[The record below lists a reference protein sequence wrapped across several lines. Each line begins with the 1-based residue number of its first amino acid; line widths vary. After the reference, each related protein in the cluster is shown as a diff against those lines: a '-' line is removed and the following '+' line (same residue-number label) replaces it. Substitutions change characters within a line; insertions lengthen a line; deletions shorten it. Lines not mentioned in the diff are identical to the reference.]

1 MTTFKDNLTEYLA
14 KYEDDINDNKWDN
27 VFEPYRKST
36 SKTPDFTCAKLN
48 QFLIDNEVFIDKYLT
63 IIPPYAYGQVR
74 MNGHI
79 FDFSNIIMVGNSAFD
94 RHNELVKIDL
104 STVQYIDYYAFYS
117 CEKLKEVHLKEIQFI
132 KDGAFQYCGDGI
144 TPVTIYYH
152 GTKEQWNTVVHKDR
166 NWHKW
171 TDVKIKFVK

>member
-27 VFEPYRKST
+27 VFEPYRT
-36 SKTPDFTCAKLN
+36 LTDQTPKFACRKLN

-63 IIPPYAYGQVR
+63 IIPQYAYRDVR

-79 FDFSNIIMVGNSAFD
+79 FDFSNIIMIDNSAFYN
-94 RHNELVKIDL
+94 HNELVKIDL
-104 STVQYIDYYAFYS
+104 SNVEYIGDFAFWA
-117 CEKLKEVHLKEIQFI
+117 CEKLTEVHLKKVQFI
-132 KDGAFQYCGDGI
+132 GDQAFGNCGDGI

-152 GTKEQWNTVVHKDR
+152 GTKEQWDTQVTKNR
-166 NWHKW
+166 YWHRW